1 MVYISVEQPQPRYMY
16 TEPQL
21 SHVFQDIEKNIA
33 TADKAILGVG
43 CMMHAQYIYVRLKA
57 LLRAREKA
65 KGLLLYIH
73 FKY

>member
-1 MVYISVEQPQPRYMY
+1 MLSNRNRDICIPNRSYRMFFKIS
-16 TEPQL
+16 
-21 SHVFQDIEKNIA
+21 KNIA
-33 TADKAILGVG
+33 TADKEILGVG